1 MKEKKLELVW
11 QLITISTVIQIKE
24 TKNQFMEAIHNKKIT
39 TCVLQK
45 FLFEY
50 RTKINIMDYIDIL
63 YEFIDNYSSH
73 GKNLYT

>member
-1 MKEKKLELVW
+1 MINKINNL
-11 QLITISTVIQIKE
+11 